1 MNYETYQMLPPI
13 LNPPS
18 NILHFHRL
26 RNHVNLRRRNNE
38 LQKNVKMG
46 RQIFD
51 WIIWDKKGSQRFQG
65 YGMGVENDPISHLW
79 KSWHF
84 FSIDVI
90 PKNVPELGVSVHEL
104 HEGLGEALGPDLPH
118 VHREHDQVEVPL
130 NVVHDLN

>member
-1 MNYETYQMLPPI
+1 MKHQMLPPTYI
-13 LNPPS
+13 KSPIKYFAFS
-18 NILHFHRL
+18 STKESRQFKKKKR
-26 RNHVNLRRRNNE
+26 V

-46 RQIFD
+46 RHIFD
-51 WIIWDKKGSQRFQG
+51 WIIWDKKDSQRFQG

-79 KSWHF
+79 KAWHF

-90 PKNVPELGVSVHEL
+90 HKNVPELGVSVHEL